1 MIDVLTRSE
10 LAPAYGAAVQDGMAR
25 AVEALDAGRF
35 DAALETGRPAVERA
49 LFRLSGLALS
59 RWVAEDMPDAESW
72 PLRHGP
78 LSMGDAAALLS
89 FCTGGAPLLP
99 ASRLVAPA
107 TGRLHGVVQ
116 HIAVTLVAMNP
127 AKARSPRLDLAA
139 LVAAAPPA
147 GRKGIRLGA
156 AFGDGFVRLRNLEAH
171 HAGRAQP
178 WVDEHPGYA
187 ELFAPLVIEAGLE
200 ILGHPE
206 VVRPLEGLLVAEV
219 VDVSP
224 QGRDRTPLITLA
236 PDAAG
241 LQRAFARDASEL
253 GVVAVGQP
261 LVVRIGGDPS
271 RAQPVMHFVD
281 VAQGPPRHPLSG
293 EPLP

>member
-1 MIDVLTRSE
+1 MLTRRV
-10 LAPAYGAAVQDGMAR
+10 LAPAYGASAQDGIGR
-25 AVEALDAGRF
+25 AAEALDARRF
-35 DAALETGRPAVERA
+35 DAALDAARPAIERA

-59 RWVAEDMPDAESW
+59 RWVAEGMPNADSW
-72 PLRHGP
+72 PLRPGP

-89 FCTGGAPLLP
+89 FCTAGAPLLP
-99 ASRLVAPA
+99 AGRLPAPA

-116 HIAVTLVAMNP
+116 HVAATLAAMDP
-127 AKARSPRLDLAA
+127 TKARSPRLDLAA

-147 GRKGIRLGA
+147 GRKGVKLGA

-178 WVDEHPGYA
+178 WVAEHPDYA
-187 ELFAPLVIEAGLE
+187 GLFAPLLIDAALE
-200 ILGHPE
+200 ILHHPE
-206 VVRPLEGLLVAEV
+206 VIAPLDGLFVAEV

-236 PDAAG
+236 PDATG
-241 LQRAFARDASEL
+241 LQRAFMRNASGL
-253 GVVAVGQP
+253 GGVEVGQAR
-261 LVVRIGGDPS
+261 VVRVETDPS
-271 RAQPVMHFVD
+271 RARPVMRFVD
-281 VAQGPPRHPLSG
+281 TAQGPPCHPVSG